1 MIACGTWS
9 TITRAIE
16 FGYHNW
22 NEHVLSC
29 ALRALHRVL
38 GNNDGASGDMQDCV
52 DCNAVAASNV
62 ISGIET
68 KQVSRLIENIV
79 ETLVVHRRNEN
90 LQMLGIRGLHILSSV
105 PHILTDVAQ
114 AGGGIGVEVVIRTML
129 DNLKNTNTE
138 VGVCL
143 QRLCCS
149 ALLHICRDTGASL
162 LLVAIGCVSKLAKV
176 LEKYP
181 TDVAALVMNLLVEIC
196 RTLPKNKN
204 NFPARLQ
211 MATQMPQVWK
221 VLHDKHLADARPYAL
236 MCEIIHILAGGA
248 KDICNEMLSNGA
260 KGAVE
265 GAKNMHA
272 TDHHVQEWAD
282 NCLSVLDPPA
292 AASAPPPPPLTLPAP
307 PVKQSACCDVQ

>member
-1 MIACGTWS
+1 
-9 TITRAIE
+9 
-16 FGYHNW
+16 
-22 NEHVLSC
+22 
-29 ALRALHRVL
+29 
-38 GNNDGASGDMQDCV
+38 
-52 DCNAVAASNV
+52 V

-68 KQVSRLIENIV
+68 KQVSRLIEYIV

-105 PHILTDVAQ
+105 PQILTDVAQ
-114 AGGGIGVEVVIRTML
+114 AGGGLGVEVIIRTML
-129 DNLKNTNTE
+129 DNLKNTNTD

-149 ALLHICRDTGASL
+149 ALLHICRDTSASL

-181 TDVAALVMNLLVEIC
+181 SDVATLVMNLLFEIC
-196 RTLPKNKN
+196 RTLPKDKD

-211 MATQMPQVWK
+211 MATQMCQVWK
-221 VLHDKHLADARPYAL
+221 VLHDKHVADARPYAL
-236 MCEIIHILAGGA
+236 MCEIIYILAHEA
-248 KDICNEMLSNGA
+248 KDICNKLLSNGA

-282 NCLSVLDPPA
+282 NCLRVLDPPVA
-292 AASAPPPPPLTLPAP
+292 AAPPPPCLPPPCPPPPLTLPAP
-307 PVKQSACCDVQ
+307 PVKQSACCEVQ